1 MPDVKEKLHLL
12 VDACSNEVLLEE
24 IKALLESS
32 RVEDCWDDLKP
43 ADQNLLLES
52 EAQYERKEFTSY
64 ADLMKRFE
72 EWKKPRQIFGKL

>member
-32 RVEDCWDDLKP
+32 QAEDWWDDLKP

-52 EAQYERKEFTSY
+52 EAQYERKEFASH
-64 ADLMKRFE
+64 AELMKRFE
-72 EWKKPRQIFGKL
+72 EWKKK